1 MSTVL
6 CLGYVTIKVDVAHS
20 TVLTCTKVGEMTTI
34 SHATAE
40 RHYTNAL
47 SSPSDVAFHRHHPSK
62 HTGWR
67 FSIVNPST
75 AEGGSDKETAQRGK
89 HAHFFLPDESVGRAP
104 RCKTGVCKRPR

>member
-34 SHATAE
+34 SDVTAE

-47 SSPSDVAFHRHHPSK
+47 SAPSDVAFHRHHRGPWIAQLHRQHEHS
-62 HTGWR
+62 
-67 FSIVNPST
+67 
-75 AEGGSDKETAQRGK
+75 GG
-89 HAHFFLPDESVGRAP
+89 
-104 RCKTGVCKRPR
+104 